1 MNKQK
6 FSLSEKV
13 SNTHDNCD
21 NSWQLWQFMTTHD
34 NENRLFFFMNGKVN
48 YLQTPFRAKSSVR
61 WLGFHSNGSKVC
73 LRALVQLIDFIL
85 PQEQLLPENPM
96 DPELIIISLTFFQIL
111 GSVQLSSMACLL
123 YLLYLSQVQK
133 LLVMAHWPYIHDEYI

>member
-1 MNKQK
+1 
-6 FSLSEKV
+6 
-13 SNTHDNCD
+13 
-21 NSWQLWQFMTTHD
+21 
-34 NENRLFFFMNGKVN
+34 MNGKVN

-73 LRALVQLIDFIL
+73 FRALVQLIDFIL